1 MFVVVVVFVVV
12 LVFELMYLLL
22 EFGVKF
28 SLFDDVGL

>member
-22 EFGVKF
+22 EFGVEF
-28 SLFDDVGL
+28 LLFDDVGL